1 VIDPDSEVIT
11 AAEVGAANTGD
22 AAMASALPV
31 DLPAPVIDTET
42 PRPQSTALADQ
53 AAATTGRCRRR
64 RWGRSCLPTPSRTT
78 SPIRQP
84 HRTPEPG
91 VLAAWRNGAS
101 ADRRSARVVRDARR
115 MNASAR
121 GLVSC
126 SLPAIPSGGR
136 PQARSLP
143 AHGQPLACP
152 VARWCAVGMPDPPPR
167 CARRALPVCGRRR
180 ASAPGDRPVPP
191 CGVGQPIRKIFTI
204 SGVSAIV
211 WGATA
216 W

>member
-22 AAMASALPV
+22 AAMASALPA

-64 RWGRSCLPTPSRTT
+64 WHALSPGGAPSVCLTHHLDVLGALCRWTAGGAHQRLAIGRY
-78 SPIRQP
+78 
-84 HRTPEPG
+84 H
-91 VLAAWRNGAS
+91 
-101 ADRRSARVVRDARR
+101 
-115 MNASAR
+115 
-121 GLVSC
+121 
-126 SLPAIPSGGR
+126 
-136 PQARSLP
+136 
-143 AHGQPLACP
+143 
-152 VARWCAVGMPDPPPR
+152 
-167 CARRALPVCGRRR
+167 
-180 ASAPGDRPVPP
+180 P